1 MRNAKMP
8 FVDEGHCITKAQQAF
23 VSIHGDI
30 PCNLAPIKNTWRPK
44 MYHRPTD
51 SIIIS
56 TIRTPIGRLVVVL
69 YLFSFYICIHHQGRG
84 SYPQITLPSLHL
96 YLVPGLFLQLGQ

>member
-23 VSIHGDI
+23 VSIHGGI
-30 PCNLAPIKNTWRPK
+30 SCNLAPIKNTWCPK

-69 YLFSFYICIHHQGRG
+69 YLFSFYICIQKSARN
-84 SYPQITLPSLHL
+84 SDPQITLLSFRFNF
-96 YLVPGLFLQLGQ
+96 LFRFVF

>member
-30 PCNLAPIKNTWRPK
+30 PCNLAPIKNTRRPK
-44 MYHRPTD
+44 MYHRPTA

-69 YLFSFYICIHHQGRG
+69 YLFSFYIYIQQTARDCD
-84 SYPQITLPSLHL
+84 PQITLLSFRFDFPLR
-96 YLVPGLFLQLGQ
+96 LVL